1 VTQSPPAERSRS
13 APVHPV
19 IAGYDGSASARN
31 ALAYA
36 AGLARK
42 LGRPLLVLHVT
53 LVLAFP
59 GPMTGEVVTLLTDT
73 ERIEKW
79 LHSELDEVADRSGM
93 DVFVHARQGSAG
105 RQLMAAVIE
114 YSADALVIG
123 ASAGSSPFLPG
134 SLPAWLVKRARC
146 PVIVVP

>member
-1 VTQSPPAERSRS
+1 VTQSPTAGRSRS

-36 AGLARK
+36 AGMARK

-59 GPMTGEVVTLLTDT
+59 GPMTGELVTLLTNT
-73 ERIEKW
+73 QRIEKW

-93 DVFVHARQGSAG
+93 DVFVHARQGSPG

-123 ASAGSSPFLPG
+123 ASTGSLPYVRG

>member
-1 VTQSPPAERSRS
+1 M
-13 APVHPV
+13 HPV

-36 AGLARK
+36 VGLARK

-53 LVLAFP
+53 LVLVFP
-59 GPMTGEVVTLLTDT
+59 GPVTGEVITLLTDT

-93 DVFVHARQGSAG
+93 EVYVHARQGGTG
-105 RQLMAAVIE
+105 RQLLAAVTE
-114 YSADALVIG
+114 YCADALVVG
-123 ASAGSSPFLPG
+123 ASTGSLPYLRG